1 MGSKSA
7 RHAAMNEQLDVHE
20 PAYHKLHAYNIYY
33 CNDLESWLI
42 FSLNLMSMLSIIN
55 YVCN

>member
-33 CNDLESWLI
+33 CNDLES
-42 FSLNLMSMLSIIN
+42 
-55 YVCN
+55 